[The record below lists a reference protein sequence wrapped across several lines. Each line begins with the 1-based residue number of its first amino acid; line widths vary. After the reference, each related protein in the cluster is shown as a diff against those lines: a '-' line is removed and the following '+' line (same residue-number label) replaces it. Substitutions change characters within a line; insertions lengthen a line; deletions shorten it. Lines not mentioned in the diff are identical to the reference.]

1 MLYLSRPTIL
11 CVDDKATAEEM
22 RLLKIVL
29 EKAGYQVLTA
39 RNPSDA
45 ISLFRSSN
53 FDLVLTEDIRMAD
66 ENRTLAQTLKSVKP
80 TVPVAIYTGGWGPS
94 PEELRV
100 ADRFITK
107 LVTIDELMR
116 AIDSLLSMRQ
126 TSLAA

>member
-1 MLYLSRPTIL
+1 MLYLSRPKIL

-22 RLLKIVL
+22 RLLRIAL
-29 EKAGYQVLTA
+29 ERAGYQVLTA
-39 RNPSDA
+39 KTPSDA

-53 FDLVLTEDIRMAD
+53 FDLVLTEDIRMTDAH
-66 ENRTLAQTLKSVKP
+66 RTLAQTLKSMKP

-94 PEELRV
+94 PEESRV

-107 LVTIDELMR
+107 LLTIDELTR
-116 AIDSLLSMRQ
+116 AIDSLLSTGQ